1 MGAGKRSR
9 CRAVL
14 AADDD
19 PDVREALVRP
29 SHERGA
35 RCSPQLTGAKPCRCS
50 MPEPSRAPCLVVL
63 GSLMVPMD
71 GCAFGTLRKPFAL
84 EEFLAVLDEHC

>member
-14 AADDD
+14 VVDDD
-19 PDVREALVRP
+19 ADVREALVRP

-50 MPEPSRAPCLVVL
+50 MPEPSRARASS
-63 GSLMVPMD
+63 SLDLMMVPMD